1 MKVQVKDPLVL
12 ISCTR
17 SHSSNR
23 GSSLWS
29 RIKAKLEKYPSR
41 EKVVKLMVELGMSVN
56 EKGQTFLGSVEVS
69 HSKVA
74 KAAGV
79 DRRVVRETAR
89 FLKDDPELAPIF
101 KKIKPIGPSLA
112 GIAGMLGM
120 GVLEVRADPTKPGTV
135 TGVSGAISRAGINI
149 RQIIADDPDLVPDP
163 KLYVVTEKKVPG
175 KVIEEILGLPF
186 VASVSAM

>member
-1 MKVQVKDPLVL
+1 
-12 ISCTR
+12 
-17 SHSSNR
+17 
-23 GSSLWS
+23 LWS
-29 RIKAKLEKYPSR
+29 KISSKLQKYPSR
-41 EKVVKLMVELGMSVN
+41 EKVVKLMVELGMSVD
-56 EKGQTFLGSVEVS
+56 EKGRLSLGPVEVS
-69 HSKVA
+69 HAKVA

-79 DRRVVRETAR
+79 DRRVVRETAK
-89 FLKDDPELAPIF
+89 FLKDDSELAPIF
-101 KKIKPIGPSLA
+101 KKIRPIGPSLA
-112 GIAGMLGM
+112 GIASIFGM

-135 TGVSGAISRAGINI
+135 TGVSGAISKAGINI